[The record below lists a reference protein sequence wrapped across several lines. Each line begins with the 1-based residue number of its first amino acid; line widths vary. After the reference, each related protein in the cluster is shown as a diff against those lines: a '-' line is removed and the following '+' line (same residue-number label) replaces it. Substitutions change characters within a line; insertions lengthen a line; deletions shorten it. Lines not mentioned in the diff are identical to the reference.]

1 MGINVC
7 EAKRKGTEIGNAVR
21 QCRAVARGIG
31 QIIAD
36 EAESLQA
43 DMEVFAANG
52 DQPEEGGATHR
63 DEVALQRGAA
73 APGDS
78 QLGGVAVVERRPDVR
93 HAGREPAVEARGLGA
108 AMSVI
113 ASKSVSETGPRA
125 ARARARGPERWTRA
139 ATPSQVSGKFQP
151 SAGSRR

>member
-1 MGINVC
+1 
-7 EAKRKGTEIGNAVR
+7 
-21 QCRAVARGIG
+21 
-31 QIIAD
+31 

-43 DMEVFAANG
+43 DMEVVAANG

-93 HAGREPAVEARGLGA
+93 HAGREPAVEARGLELDHGLGGVAADAEPGGTPVHAAAAPAGA
-108 AMSVI
+108 ALAAGGGV
-113 ASKSVSETGPRA
+113 ADRVEEGERDGA
-125 ARARARGPERWTRA
+125 ARGTGARAGAGAMDHGGDAEPGEREVPAERG
-139 ATPSQVSGKFQP
+139 QP
-151 SAGSRR
+151 PIAQ